1 MPKRMNTNNRNTTTL
16 ASSGRE
22 ENRDRTSLRID
33 GMALM
38 LFKGRSTLRVLRARK
53 FGMPGI
59 ASTILYE
66 KCLPN
71 HYYYKIN
78 PVPRVS

>member
-22 ENRDRTSLRID
+22 ENKDLTSLRID
-33 GMALM
+33 GMALT
-38 LFKGRSTLRVLRARK
+38 LFKGRSTRRVLRARK
-53 FGMPGI
+53 LGMPGI
-59 ASTILYE
+59 ASTILNEQY
-66 KCLPN
+66 LPN
-71 HYYYKIN
+71 DHYYKIN